1 MIKHVILGLM
11 LTMFSVNA
19 IAETVAA
26 NSDVIRY
33 VGRVEHQSDGSVRY
47 DWVGTYLEVG
57 FIGDGISA
65 VLSEEGTSFHNVII
79 DGKVQC
85 KIKIEGKTAQTYSLA
100 KGLGKGK
107 HVLRLQ
113 KCTEGEFGCTTV
125 HSIEPSRG
133 GKLFATEPRKRL
145 IEVIGDSYTCGYGTE
160 SLSADEHFS
169 LDTENCNK
177 AYGCIVARYF
187 DADYVLV
194 AHSGQ
199 GIVRH
204 YGDSVQESADNMPK
218 RWQRLFDA
226 HGKRKY
232 DFKAYRPDLV
242 MIMLGEN
249 DFSPTAIP
257 TEEQYV
263 GGYVKLIENIKANYG
278 EVPVLCIAPHAANLY
293 LRAAVARLGERT
305 AGMKGV
311 TIAHSLLGVV
321 KHPHDLGA
329 DWHPNYQGQCKIA
342 MSLIP
347 QISYIT
353 GWQLPN
359 LF

>member
-1 MIKHVILGLM
+1 
-11 LTMFSVNA
+11 
-19 IAETVAA
+19 
-26 NSDVIRY
+26 
-33 VGRVEHQSDGSVRY
+33 
-47 DWVGTYLEVG
+47 
-57 FIGDGISA
+57 
-65 VLSEEGTSFHNVII
+65 
-79 DGKVQC
+79 
-85 KIKIEGKTAQTYSLA
+85 
-100 KGLGKGK
+100 
-107 HVLRLQ
+107 
-113 KCTEGEFGCTTV
+113 
-125 HSIEPSRG
+125 
-133 GKLFATEPRKRL
+133 
-145 IEVIGDSYTCGYGTE
+145 
-160 SLSADEHFS
+160 
-169 LDTENCNK
+169 
-177 AYGCIVARYF
+177 
-187 DADYVLV
+187 
-194 AHSGQ
+194 
-199 GIVRH
+199 
-204 YGDSVQESADNMPK
+204 
-218 RWQRLFDA
+218 
-226 HGKRKY
+226 
-232 DFKAYRPDLV
+232 

-347 QISYIT
+347 QISFIT
-353 GWQLPN
+353 GWQLPE